1 MPTFV
6 MRKGVLV
13 PIEQATPLVQV
24 FGSGPAVISDAMA
37 PTRHMCD
44 GNYYTSKAAFRETT
58 KAHGCVEVGTD
69 TSHLKPRKRVP
80 LDRRK
85 RREDIKR
92 TIHDLRNGIKRGD

>member
-1 MPTFV
+1 MATFV
-6 MRKGVLV
+6 MRKGVLT
-13 PIEQATPLVQV
+13 PIELAEPLVQV
-24 FGSGPAVISDAMA
+24 FGNGPAIIGDSME

-44 GNYYTSKAAFRETT
+44 GKYYTSKHLFRETT

-69 TSHLKPRKRVP
+69 QSHLKPRKPVP

-92 TIHDLRNGIKRGD
+92 TIHNLKNGIKTGD

>member
-1 MPTFV
+1 MAVFV
-6 MRKGVLV
+6 MRKGVLT
-13 PIEQATPLVQV
+13 PIEHAEPLVKV
-24 FGSGPAVISDAMA
+24 FGSGPAVISDTMA

-69 TSHLKPRKRVP
+69 TSHLKPRKHIP
-80 LDRRK
+80 LDRKK

-92 TIHDLRNGIKRGD
+92 TIYNLKNGIKTGD